1 MSRRGDTRQK
11 RGQSNSPVPQ
21 KEPRVSG
28 KCVKMLLN
36 VSAGYCGIAHCFNCQ
51 VNVQADA
58 MGILFIEFHHYI
70 GIYT

>member
-28 KCVKMLLN
+28 KCVN
-36 VSAGYCGIAHCFNCQ
+36 VSAGYCGIAH
-51 VNVQADA
+51 V
-58 MGILFIEFHHYI
+58 L
-70 GIYT
+70 

>member
-21 KEPRVSG
+21 KEPRVLG

-36 VSAGYCGIAHCFNCQ
+36 VSLGYCGIAR
-51 VNVQADA
+51 V
-58 MGILFIEFHHYI
+58 L
-70 GIYT
+70 